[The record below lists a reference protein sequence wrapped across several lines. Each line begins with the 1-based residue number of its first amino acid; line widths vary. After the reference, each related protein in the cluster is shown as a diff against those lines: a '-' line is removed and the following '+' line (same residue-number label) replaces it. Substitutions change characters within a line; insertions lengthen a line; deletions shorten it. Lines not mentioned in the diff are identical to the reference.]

1 MYLFDKG
8 ENKMSYDF
16 IIKVPFAFLYTKPNI
31 NSPVADEALY
41 GMSCRIVS
49 EIDDFFEVKM
59 FYGYNAFIEK
69 KNIGKGKMGSRVI
82 CTPFADFLDSPD
94 YSKAPVTTLQKGS
107 RVSAEIEVKGRFT
120 KVVFDNGRVLY
131 THTSNIKKY
140 QVTPPNYLREALVAT
155 AKSYLGSGYR
165 WGGKSPSGID
175 CSGLTFMSYYLNGY
189 IVYRDA
195 DKDKFKNFD
204 LIDLK
209 NAEKGDLLFFP
220 GHIGM
225 YIGEG
230 EFIHSNSAF
239 GGVTIN
245 SLEQNSPLFSRIH
258 FEQLEAVMTLR
269 DLR

>member
-1 MYLFDKG
+1 
-8 ENKMSYDF
+8 MSYDF
-16 IIKVPFAFLYTKPNI
+16 IIKVPCAFLYTKPNT

-41 GMSCRIVS
+41 GMSCKIIS
-49 EIDDFFEVKM
+49 ETGDFYEVEM
-59 FYGYNAFIEK
+59 FYGYNAFVEK
-69 KNIGKGKMGSRVI
+69 KNIVKVKMGSEVI
-82 CTPFADFLDSPD
+82 CTSFADFLDSPD
-94 YSKAPVTTLQKGS
+94 YSKAPVITLQKGS
-107 RVSAEIEVKGRFT
+107 RVNAGNEVKGRFT
-120 KVVFDNGRVLY
+120 EVVLDDGRVLY
-131 THTSNIKKY
+131 THSLNIKKY
-140 QVTPPNYLREALVAT
+140 QITPPNQLREALVAT

-175 CSGLTFMSYYLNGY
+175 CSGLIFMSYYLNGY

-204 LIDLK
+204 MIDIK

-225 YIGEG
+225 FIGEG

-245 SLEQNSPLFSRIH
+245 SLEQNSPLFSHIH
-258 FEQLEAVMTLR
+258 FETLEAVMALR
-269 DLR
+269 TCDSSVRVTRLT